1 MPSYSGVICMAVY
14 KPDMTRL
21 SQQIMSIR
29 QQSVEDWHCIIGID
43 GANAAT
49 RSQVLD
55 LTKDDRR
62 FAVHEFPDR
71 VGFYRNF
78 ERVLALVD
86 RDTAWVA
93 LADQDD
99 VWYPE
104 KLALLLGHLE
114 PVSMVLGQARVVEV
128 SETLPNPSFLGTTD
142 RAFFSTGELLLDNVV
157 SGALTVFKT
166 ELLNL
171 ALPFPPGTD
180 VAYHDHWLG
189 LCAALDEGIAAV
201 PDAVQDYV
209 QHGRNVIGEGNSS
222 VMKRV
227 RFLFSRG
234 AGIAGAMRYHINHR
248 WRWRVYMSRLAL
260 SRFTTLNARD
270 KDALEAFAA
279 DRLTSRLTVMSV
291 ASLARGKC
299 SKFRVIS
306 IWIASILAPAI
317 PEEVQVEA

>member
-1 MPSYSGVICMAVY
+1 MAVY
-14 KPDMTRL
+14 KPDMARL
-21 SQQIMSIR
+21 SKQIMSIR
-29 QQSVEDWHCIIGID
+29 QQSIEDWLCVIGID
-43 GANAAT
+43 GADAVT
-49 RSQVLD
+49 CSRVLD

-62 FAVHEFPDR
+62 FVVHEFPDR

-86 RDTAWVA
+86 RGTAWVA

-104 KLALLLGHLE
+104 KLTLLLSHLE
-114 PVSMVLGQARVVEV
+114 PVSMVLGQARIVEV
-128 SETLPNPSFLGTTD
+128 SETLPHPCFLGTTD

-157 SGALTVFKT
+157 SGALSVFKT
-166 ELLNL
+166 ELLSL
-171 ALPFPPGTD
+171 ALPFPSGTD

-189 LCAALDEGIAAV
+189 LCAALDKGIADV

-209 QHGRNVIGEGNSS
+209 QHGGNVIGEGNSS
-222 VMKRV
+222 VTKRV
-227 RFLFSRG
+227 SILLSRG
-234 AGIAGAMRYHINHR
+234 AGIWGAVRYHINHR

-260 SRFTTLNARD
+260 SRFTNLNARD
-270 KDALEAFAA
+270 KHALEAFAA
-279 DRLTSRLTVMSV
+279 DRLTSRLTAMSV
-291 ASLARGKC
+291 ASFARGKC

-317 PEEVQVEA
+317 SEEVQVEA